1 MSLIC
6 KDIDIIFEASCSVSF
21 FYFETR
27 ITRANVNLDVHASLS
42 PSPFLFEI
50 LTYKERSEVLLEIQK
65 SLIGICQKKK

>member
-27 ITRANVNLDVHASLS
+27 ITRANVNLDVPASLS
-42 PSPFLFEI
+42 PSPFFVRFD
-50 LTYKERSEVLLEIQK
+50 KERSEVLLEIQK